1 MNANKQAAVEAME
14 EYDSIKEKTLAASG
28 KAEAAKQAMEGA
40 DVSASLA
47 LTVALEAQDIS
58 TKASSSAATISREA
72 RFERQTLVTH
82 FTICIHSLGLN

>member
-1 MNANKQAAVEAME
+1 ME